1 MEKIAVFAGS
11 FDPITVGHVS
21 VVKRGMPLFDKVYIA
36 VGRNTKKEEF
46 FPLEKRME
54 WIKKVFEYEE
64 KVIVDSYSGLTIE
77 YCKKVKAT
85 HLLRGLRN
93 GADFDYEWPIAQL
106 NKAMHP
112 EIESVFLLTLPEHT
126 HINSTI
132 VREIISHGGNAS
144 QFLPEQINL
153 EGWYLE
159 E

>member
-21 VVKRGMPLFDKVYIA
+21 VVQLGLPLFDKVYVA
-36 VGRNTKKEEF
+36 VGHNTKKEGF
-46 FPLEKRME
+46 FPLEKRLE
-54 WIKKVFEYEE
+54 WIKKVFETEK
-64 KVIVDSYSGLTIE
+64 KVIVEYYTGLTIE

-106 NKAMHP
+106 NKAMYP

-132 VREIISHGGNAS
+132 VREILSHGGDAA
-144 QFLPEQINL
+144 QFLPGSINL
-153 EGWYLE
+153 EK
-159 E
+159 